1 MIEELRVSEFG
12 GIKGELLFSP
22 GLNVII
28 GESGTGKSLLL
39 NSINFLK
46 GKSFPFVKEGTFVE
60 GVFRVNGEEITF
72 RREFKS
78 SRSRFFLNGMRVP
91 QKRVSHLIGKLVL
104 FQSQRLSQELLK
116 PSYQL
121 SLVDEFGRCKEK
133 LKEYRELYLSYLKAL
148 KELQDLKSKLNQGE
162 IDLLRFQISEIEE
175 ADLKEGEEEE
185 LLRLKEL
192 VSKAEE
198 IRSLREKSLYLLSEG
213 EVNASSLISE
223 VLREFER
230 SSLFP
235 EIEKELEEV
244 YYLLE
249 GVVSR
254 IEREIEVPETELSL
268 SEIEERLYQIEKL
281 KRKYGSSYSEIM
293 DFLKRAKEELS
304 RLERGEELIEEK
316 DKKVK
321 ELRQELFKVGR
332 ELSSLRKEGA
342 FRLKEFLKEEFK
354 ELGLEGAKFEV
365 EFIKEKEPEPYGL
378 ERVNFLFSGNPK
390 LPLSSLSESISGG
403 ELSRFLLSVLNYLSP
418 GVSVMVFDEI
428 DSGISGK
435 ILKKVAEKLKGISRK
450 RQVIAVSH
458 SPQVV
463 AAADKVF
470 KLYRKGEE
478 TLIKE
483 LKGEELLKEL
493 SVMISGKTSEASLK
507 AAEDLIKDWEELW
520 KATAEER

>member
-1 MIEELRVSEFG
+1 MIEELKVNEFG
-12 GIKGELLFSP
+12 GIRGELLFSP

-46 GKSFPFVKEGTFVE
+46 GKSFPFVKDGTFVE
-60 GVFRVNGEEITF
+60 AVFLVNGEEITF

-91 QKRVSHLIGKLVL
+91 QKRISGLIEKLVL
-104 FQSQRLSQELLK
+104 FQSQRLSHEFLK

-121 SLVDEFGRCKEK
+121 SLVDEFGGCGEK
-133 LKEYRELYLSYLKAL
+133 LREYRELYFRYVKAL
-148 KELQDLKSKLNQGE
+148 KELEELKTKLNERE
-162 IDLLRFQISEIEE
+162 IDLLKFQISEIEE

-192 VSKAEE
+192 VSRAEE
-198 IRSLREKSLYLLSEG
+198 IRNLREKSLYLLSEG

-223 VLREFER
+223 VLREFGK

-235 EIEKELEEV
+235 EIERELEEV

-268 SEIEERLYQIEKL
+268 SEIEERLYQIERL

-293 DFLKRAKEELS
+293 DFLEKARKELSKLEKGEEIVREKEEE
-304 RLERGEELIEEK
+304 LERLKGELLE
-316 DKKVK
+316 
-321 ELRQELFKVGR
+321 VGR
-332 ELSSLRKEGA
+332 ELSLLRREGA
-342 FRLKEFLKEEFK
+342 LKLKEFLKKEFK
-354 ELGLEGAKFEV
+354 GLGLESAKFEV
-365 EFIKEKEPEPYGL
+365 EFLKEEEPKAYGL

-390 LPLSSLSESISGG
+390 LPLSSLSDSISGG

-418 GVSVMVFDEI
+418 GVSVVVFDEI
-428 DSGISGK
+428 DAGISGK
-435 ILKKVAEKLKGISRK
+435 ILKKVAEKLKEISRK
-450 RQVIAVSH
+450 RQVIVVSH

-470 KLYRKGEE
+470 KLYREGGE

-483 LKGEELLKEL
+483 LGREELLREL
-493 SVMISGKTSEASLK
+493 SIMISGKLSKTSLK
-507 AAEDLIKDWEELW
+507 TAEDLIKDWEELW
-520 KATAEER
+520 KATAEEL